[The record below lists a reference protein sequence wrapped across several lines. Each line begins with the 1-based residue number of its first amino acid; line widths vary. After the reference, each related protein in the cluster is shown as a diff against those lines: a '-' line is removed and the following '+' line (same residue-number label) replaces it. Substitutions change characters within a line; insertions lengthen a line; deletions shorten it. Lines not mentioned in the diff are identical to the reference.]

1 MHMKSLKEEKLYIK
15 VVEEIKKDIM
25 DGKLKP
31 GDKLPPEREMAE
43 MLEVSRASV
52 REAMRALEI
61 GGLVE
66 SKHGS
71 GNFIRTDFSES
82 LLEPLSLIFL
92 LNDYSKNE
100 IREMRSALAI
110 QAALIASEK
119 ITKEEIDKLDK
130 IIDIMRDSEDEELN
144 RELDNEFHRTIIL
157 ATDNVFINI
166 IFSSISSLFKKSIKE
181 TRNNIL
187 LCAENKEKLNNIH
200 KEIVEAFK
208 EKNRS
213 RLYDAMAK
221 HSDIVSNVI
230 GAEGYP
236 L

>member
-1 MHMKSLKEEKLYIK
+1 
-15 VVEEIKKDIM
+15 
-25 DGKLKP
+25 
-31 GDKLPPEREMAE
+31 

-52 REAMRALEI
+52 REAMRALEV

-110 QAALIASEK
+110 QAALIANEK

-181 TRNNIL
+181 TRKNIL
-187 LCAENKEKLNNIH
+187 LCAENKEKLNDIH

-221 HSDIVSNVI
+221 HSDIVCNVI

>member
-15 VVEEIKKDIM
+15 VVEEIKKEIM

-31 GDKLPPEREMAE
+31 GDKLPPEREIAE

-52 REAMRALEI
+52 REAMRALEV

-110 QAALIASEK
+110 QAALIANEK

-181 TRNNIL
+181 TRKNIL
-187 LCAENKEKLNNIH
+187 LCAENKEKLNDIH

-221 HSDIVSNVI
+221 HSDIVCNVI

>member
-1 MHMKSLKEEKLYIK
+1 MKSLKEEKLYIK
-15 VVEEIKKDIM
+15 VVEEVKKEIM

-52 REAMRALEI
+52 REAMRALEV

-119 ITKEEIDKLDK
+119 ITTEEIDKLDK

-181 TRNNIL
+181 TRRGIL
-187 LCAENKEKLNNIH
+187 LCAENKEKLNDIH

-221 HSDIVSNVI
+221 HSDIVCNVI